1 MGIFFFQTFKLTQ
14 SMKYLL
20 QLNYR
25 GKPLISLYFLGGK
38 SWMGTAKVRQMKTQS
53 VYNLESD
60 YLSFLCSKIKIQSFF
75 ALEIESVL

>member
-1 MGIFFFQTFKLTQ
+1 
-14 SMKYLL
+14 
-20 QLNYR
+20 
-25 GKPLISLYFLGGK
+25 
-38 SWMGTAKVRQMKTQS
+38 MGTAKVRQMKTQS